1 MTVKI
6 EQKTVAD
13 EVESNETSDSNIK
26 KIEYPFTM
34 REPLPLKTIAYIV
47 YGCQALSFFFG
58 ITAIAGVILNYLKR
72 DEVKGTWLES
82 HFAWQIRTFWI
93 GLITSFIGFILIFI
107 LIGFLILAATLVW
120 TIYRVIKGYLLLSEN
135 KLIENPRATI

>member
-1 MTVKI
+1 MTKNN
-6 EQKTVAD
+6 E
-13 EVESNETSDSNIK
+13 EVIQTTNSSKNSHGLLGDCKEESNKNLSLKNI
-26 KIEYPFTM
+26 
-34 REPLPLKTIAYIV
+34 AQIV
-47 YGCQALSFFFG
+47 YLCQALSFFFG
-58 ITAIAGVILNYLKR
+58 ITAVAGVILNYLKR

-82 HFAWQIRTFWI
+82 HFVWQIRTFWI
-93 GLITSFIGFILIFI
+93 SLIASLIGFILIFI